1 MREFFNSL
9 KIQKNVIGA
18 LLMREIVTRYGRSNL
33 GFLWLFLEPLLVI
46 LLVAL
51 VWGVARRSGSS
62 GISVFEFMISGY
74 PIMMMWRISASRC
87 LGAIDANEGLLFH
100 RNIRVLDV
108 FIARVLLEFAGAT
121 ISFVLLLVIFY
132 FSGLVAEPYDLLY
145 MVFAWVLMG
154 VFSLGLG
161 ATLGVVTSL
170 SELAMRIWKAFSV
183 LLMFSSGAFYFVDA
197 LPKAAQNLV
206 LHIPMVHGTE
216 MFRHGYFGARL
227 KTHEDVMFLVIADI
241 VLVLLGLSLTRWYS
255 QRGHSG

>member
-1 MREFFNSL
+1 MHKFLASL

-18 LLMREIVTRYGRSNL
+18 LLMREIVTRYGRNNL
-33 GFLWLFLEPLLVI
+33 GFLWLFLEPLLVV
-46 LLVAL
+46 LLVSL
-51 VWGVARRSGSS
+51 VWGVARRSSSS

-100 RNIRVLDV
+100 RNIRILDV
-108 FIARVLLEFAGAT
+108 FIARVLLEFAGAS
-121 ISFVLLLVIFY
+121 ISFMLIVLIFR
-132 FSGLVAEPYDLLY
+132 FVGLVAEPSDVLY
-145 MVFAWVLMG
+145 MVFAWILMG

-161 ATLGVVTSL
+161 VTLGVITSM
-170 SELAMRIWKAFSV
+170 SELAMRVWKAFSV
-183 LLMFSSGAFYFVDA
+183 LLMFSSGAFYFVDS

-216 MFRHGYFGARL
+216 MFRHGYFGDRL
-227 KTHEDVMFLVIADI
+227 KTHEDIAYLLIADMI
-241 VLVLLGLSLTRWYS
+241 LLLVGLSLTRWYS